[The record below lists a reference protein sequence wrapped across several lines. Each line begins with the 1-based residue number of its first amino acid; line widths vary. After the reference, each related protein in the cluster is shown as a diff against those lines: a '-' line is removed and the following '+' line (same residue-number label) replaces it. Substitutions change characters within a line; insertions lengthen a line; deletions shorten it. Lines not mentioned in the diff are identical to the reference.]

1 MTKKLD
7 LVDNF
12 LISPLITYSICKNVM
27 LCTFVICPK
36 IAERLSQH
44 TLKVIVKSQKEE
56 SCKTTSSTVGNRD
69 HSPGISQIKTFI
81 LFKRER
87 YSFGNEIRGWTY
99 FLDFFL
105 EMKST
110 FGIEKLRSGLGG
122 QQFQTFV
129 GVIHA

>member
-36 IAERLSQH
+36 TSITTYPAGF
-44 TLKVIVKSQKEE
+44 VIVKSQKEE